1 MAKGF
6 YLKISLKQK
15 HFAHIQTDK
24 KKNQKKK
31 SAFSLVYIKFLNNHL
46 LSVTTIEKQTKK
58 QNK

>member
-24 KKNQKKK
+24 KKKLKKK
-31 SAFSLVYIKFLNNHL
+31 ISL
-46 LSVTTIEKQTKK
+46 
-58 QNK
+58 

>member
-24 KKNQKKK
+24 KKKNKKK
-31 SAFSLVYIKFLNNHL
+31 NQPLALFI
-46 LSVTTIEKQTKK
+46 LSF
-58 QNK
+58 